1 MKFSAVIIS
10 LLVVASWG
18 FNAAIG
24 KIGVTEFDPIAF
36 LALRFFLTA
45 LIFMP
50 FARAERKDYPLL
62 LLIALLLNVG
72 HMGSVFIAF
81 KYLPASSITVLQQ
94 SQVPFAVIIACL
106 FAKEKISLRQIA
118 GILTAISGVVCIF
131 GVPDLNLTG
140 AFFALLASLFWAL
153 TQLAFKKSKNISAYT
168 FMAYTALFSF
178 PFLALGS
185 VLFENGQFEK
195 FASMNYG
202 RFLGS
207 LAYEVLAMA
216 AAMMVWQRLIAAN
229 GVNKLAP
236 FTLLQVL
243 FGIAGGVIFFDETIS
258 SHIIFGALLTIGGV
272 GITMLHGRRKYRE
285 KPYEEQNQSSRRAA

>member
-1 MKFSAVIIS
+1 MKFSAVIIA

-24 KIGVTEFDPIAF
+24 KIGVTEYEPIAF

-50 FARAERKDYPLL
+50 FASAKREDYPLL

-81 KYLPASSITVLQQ
+81 KHLPASSVTVLQQ

-106 FAKEKISLRQIA
+106 FAKEKVSTRQIV

-140 AFFALLASLFWAL
+140 AFFALLASLFWAV
-153 TQLAFKKSKNISAYT
+153 TQLAFKRSKNISAYT
-168 FMAYTALFSF
+168 FMAYTALFSC
-178 PFLALGS
+178 PFLVLES
-185 VLFENGQFEK
+185 FLFESGQIEK
-195 FASMNYG
+195 LATVNYG

-216 AAMMVWQRLIAAN
+216 AAMMIWQRLIAEN

-243 FGIAGGVIFFDETIS
+243 FGIAGGIIFFNETIS
-258 SHIIFGALLTIGGV
+258 SHIIFGAALTIGGV
-272 GITMLHGRRKYRE
+272 GMTMLRRRQKHRE
-285 KPYEEQNQSSRRAA
+285 EKREEQDRGCRRAA